1 MIYDSK
7 VKSNKSSNWQQR
19 NINWRTKPERWRE
32 SRSHNQS
39 TTIKSKTRQPSART
53 LDIER
58 LFNEHCNAKS
68 ISLDQLA
75 QEGAGAAALKDL
87 IKGLEQYTNAEI
99 SNSLRRTRRRIKED
113 KENNGR
119 HATMNQSDYSSTAAG
134 DDDDNDYSTAMPD
147 APATA
152 TPRKIIRARRPN
164 YTGTPINRS
173 KTGVGLR
180 GAATDVKCHQYDD
193 NWELDPLNDDDI
205 KTAAEMIAAANVPSH
220 VEEIAESEEKLRAA
234 ALNAGTTNAK
244 MKLFWSRHPPQQWS
258 WMMNLGSMKHFLVL
272 VATCVLFVVV
282 NNIFGTKNETSEKE
296 AAHLSYKSWSYNYLN
311 KMKRSLILK
320 LSCPIILKGEHR
332 LINRSW
338 FNERVIVTMNM

>member
-75 QEGAGAAALKDL
+75 QEGAGAAALRDL

-113 KENNGR
+113 KKNNG
-119 HATMNQSDYSSTAAG
+119 HATMNQSNYSSTGGG
-134 DDDDNDYSTAMPD
+134 DDDYSTAIPD

-152 TPRKIIRARRPN
+152 TPTRRVVRARRPN
-164 YTGTPINRS
+164 GYTGTYWYP
-173 KTGVGLR
+173 
-180 GAATDVKCHQYDD
+180 HQ
-193 NWELDPLNDDDI
+193 
-205 KTAAEMIAAANVPSH
+205 
-220 VEEIAESEEKLRAA
+220 
-234 ALNAGTTNAK
+234 
-244 MKLFWSRHPPQQWS
+244 PQ
-258 WMMNLGSMKHFLVL
+258 
-272 VATCVLFVVV
+272 
-282 NNIFGTKNETSEKE
+282 
-296 AAHLSYKSWSYNYLN
+296 
-311 KMKRSLILK
+311 
-320 LSCPIILKGEHR
+320 
-332 LINRSW
+332 
-338 FNERVIVTMNM
+338 